1 MASRKGLKFDIRTG
15 APIEDDDDV
24 LRDGQRIVVPLNM
37 RDGMS
42 PVQRAVAA
50 EATARCVTVV
60 DGLGRPAGHRPGAC
74 YLRTVPHTADHAVA
88 VTREH
93 LRREAYAD
101 AVTEA
106 SNAWKSSDIGG
117 REVPRLHDT
126 GDAVRDAYLDSVAD
140 LTTAWSRRR

>member
-1 MASRKGLKFDIRTG
+1 MARKNYEIVDRDGRIVD
-15 APIEDDDDV
+15 DDDDV
-24 LRDGQRIVVPLNM
+24 LRDGQTLRVPLMM

-42 PVQRAVAA
+42 PLQRPVAEDKA
-50 EATARCVTVV
+50 ARGVTVV

-74 YLRTVPHTADHAVA
+74 YLRTVPHTVDHAVA

-106 SNAWKSSDIGG
+106 SNAWKSNDIND
-117 REVPRLHDT
+117 REVARVHDT

-140 LTTAWSRRR
+140 LTTAWSRKR